1 MIGLPVWRFSLTRP
15 ASSTENGID
24 EVLFILRK
32 PDLARQTGL
41 KSRDMAVALNIWL
54 LFVPLLTSPYREI
67 FQISTKYKNVMRAR
81 PITTMLL
88 ISWSSIRSC
97 TRSKEYF
104 LLWLLTTN
112 KLNMGELH
120 GLKRSGDDATESSS
134 KRHNSDSN
142 STTNEL
148 TETTIALVDIK
159 KIEYASRLLQKNIRI
174 ILADSPDVLELESA
188 GGALKTELDHNV
200 LIQLAARLKT
210 KHKIGKLELFDKIIA
225 ADVQV
230 SEKDWLRLA
239 KLNGKQQSAVKVK
252 EETLA
257 PIVDE
262 IGTCGV
268 HGDMPPLPRIRDM
281 LLYERVFV
289 HKSTINSKS
298 FYNESEMRNFHN
310 ERLEFLGDSVLN
322 NLATQIIYTRFPNA
336 SEGDLTQIRSHL
348 IDNKTLAKF
357 SYAYG
362 LNRKLRTHMSED
374 DLAACGQ
381 KIYADIFE
389 AYIGAV
395 ATERDMDLME
405 VKEWLAILYEPKIRR
420 FEEEMSDVPLNKEA
434 KTELYLIVGTAL
446 FHPTYHVVQ
455 KGDGMDKMYIIEC
468 RMGLDVLGTGTAS
481 NQRDAGLRAAMH
493 AAGNKPL
500 LEKYHRNRLE
510 MDRAESI
517 KPSAKRL
524 LTFKDDGLV
533 AKRDGSTPQLERL
546 SLSSLFPVKADIE
559 EPLDVNARNQ
569 LYAQLGR
576 EIAVVPEY
584 AVTTKGENEHEAQ
597 LLVQGIL
604 LATAIDSN
612 KKRAMTRAAMALLNN
627 KLAMDCLLAKSE

>member
-1 MIGLPVWRFSLTRP
+1 MPLVNGPCFGILIRNIENLSL
-15 ASSTENGID
+15 
-24 EVLFILRK
+24 VFL
-32 PDLARQTGL
+32 
-41 KSRDMAVALNIWL
+41 MA
-54 LFVPLLTSPYREI
+54 
-67 FQISTKYKNVMRAR
+67 K
-81 PITTMLL
+81 
-88 ISWSSIRSC
+88 
-97 TRSKEYF
+97 
-104 LLWLLTTN
+104 
-112 KLNMGELH
+112 KLSMGELN
-120 GLKRSGDDATESSS
+120 GAKRSGDDIGAESSS

-142 STTNEL
+142 ATLTNATT
-148 TETTIALVDIK
+148 TDSETTIALVDIK
-159 KIEYASRLLQKNIRI
+159 KIEYAARLLQKNIKI

-188 GGALKTELDHNV
+188 GGSLKTELDHNV

-357 SYAYG
+357 SFAYG
-362 LNRKLRTHMSED
+362 LNRKLRTHLSED

-405 VKEWLAILYEPKIRR
+405 VKDWLATLYEPKIRR
-420 FEEEMSDVPLNKEA
+420 FEEEMNDVPLNKEA

-455 KGDGMDKMYIIEC
+455 KGDGMDTMYVIEC

-481 NQRDAGLRAAMH
+481 GQRDAGLRAAMD

-533 AKRDGSTPQLERL
+533 AKRDRITPQLEGLLL
-546 SLSSLFPVKADIE
+546 SPLFPIKADVD
-559 EPLDVNARNQ
+559 EPVDLNARNQ

-584 AVTTKGENEHEAQ
+584 AVTTKAENEHEAK

-604 LATAIDSN
+604 LATAVDST

-627 KLAMDCLLAKSE
+627 KLAMDTLLAKSE